1 MEQIYDSKYLKI
13 NNRTGDKGHINQNQ
27 VRNGWIPVLFKLNQ
41 TERSMFDSV
50 NKKIKQAFVSVN
62 LKFNY

>member
-27 VRNGWIPVLFKLNQ
+27 VRNREIPVLSDFKMHQ
-41 TERSMFDSV
+41 RDRM
-50 NKKIKQAFVSVN
+50 AF
-62 LKFNY
+62 